1 MLTSGTVLDHQAAA
15 ACNEESR
22 PFLSPSI
29 GATFKQGTLTF
40 CYFKYGFHKDQLD
53 NLNAVI
59 LSSFKNSLFKAKVG
73 PRAPSRLSHQ
83 QGSHD
88 PCGAG
93 LAPRLHAP
101 LPPLP
106 NGPARRSHALG
117 SRSPLSRTP
126 LPTPQRTGSPLTRSR
141 LSGSRSPL
149 TRTPLPAPQRPG
161 SPLTR
166 TPLPAPQW
174 PGSPLPNGPASRSRA
189 ALTPVRRAALR
200 LSQPS
205 TPARAP
211 RPHAPG
217 AGARRARRP
226 HNPAP
231 RRGQVLAAH
240 TPPARRRPSQRPG
253 LSSPPGARA
262 VFCEKP
268 VEPARELPRA
278 AEGRLPEAGR
288 REGGGGRASPGAAA
302 LGLHNRVR
310 DGGCACGSTPWL
322 WAGRFRRLPARRGRR
337 HFLSDPGRPASS
349 KPLCARTARW
359 ASRPGGAQRDRET
372 GCWSSGGWTEASSGG
387 GESFIRAKPT

>member
-1 MLTSGTVLDHQAAA
+1 MPGSQGQ
-15 ACNEESR
+15 R
-22 PFLSPSI
+22 PP
-29 GATFKQGTLTF
+29 A
-40 CYFKYGFHKDQLD
+40 
-53 NLNAVI
+53 
-59 LSSFKNSLFKAKVG
+59 
-73 PRAPSRLSHQ
+73 RLSHQ

-93 LAPRLHAP
+93 PAPRSHAP

-106 NGPARRSHALG
+106 NELAPRSHALG
-117 SRSPLSRTP
+117 SAAHAPRSHAPL
-126 LPTPQRTGSPLTRSR
+126 
-141 LSGSRSPL
+141 
-149 TRTPLPAPQRPG
+149 
-161 SPLTR
+161 
-166 TPLPAPQW
+166 
-174 PGSPLPNGPASRSRA
+174 SPLPNGPARRSRA

-200 LSQPS
+200 LSKPP
-205 TPARAP
+205 TPACAP
-211 RPHAPG
+211 RPHAPR
-217 AGARRARRP
+217 AGARPARRP

-231 RRGQVLAAH
+231 RRRQVLAAH

-337 HFLSDPGRPASS
+337 HFLSDPRRPASS

-372 GCWSSGGWTEASSGG
+372 GCWSSGASYT
-387 GESFIRAKPT
+387 GEVGTG